1 MTDHLV
7 VGAYGE
13 ALGLPV
19 RSTSS
24 WICGS
29 VQQPASLR
37 ASAIRL
43 ICVVVV
49 T

>member
-7 VGAYGE
+7 VGRTARPR
-13 ALGLPV
+13 AFHV
-19 RSTSS
+19 RSNDSPDLRL
-24 WICGS
+24 GS
-29 VQQPASLR
+29 AAGR
-37 ASAIRL
+37 AQGFAMRL